1 MMTRISA
8 SSNRSIN
15 KKSSFSAGF
24 TLLEILLVLTIIGM
38 ASVLIV
44 PNIGNLESRTFSTQ
58 IRQASNLLNYARRTA
73 VVHGQPASIEF
84 YAEREDGLVDSDM
97 VSSRV
102 SVGSWESAGAEI
114 IFIDST
120 ERETVVE
127 SKIEITFFPE
137 GGSTGGKLMLVLDE
151 RHATIEINPFTGRV
165 FQERVDEEE

>member
-102 SVGSWESAGAEI
+102 SVGSWESTGAEI

-165 FQERVDEEE
+165 FRERVDEEE

>member
-1 MMTRISA
+1 MTRISA

-15 KKSSFSAGF
+15 KKPSFSAGF
-24 TLLEILLVLTIIGM
+24 TLLEILLVLAIIGM

-84 YAEREDGLVDSDM
+84 YAEREDGLVDSDR

-127 SKIEITFFPE
+127 SKTEITFFPE

-165 FQERVDEEE
+165 SQERVDEEE